1 VSERAVGAF
10 PSSFFLHPFTLEA
23 VPRDFPRSRRIAEQ
37 IQRELSEI
45 VRVELKDPRVGMI
58 TLTDVEVTADGDH
71 AKVFFTV
78 LGDPSRVDQAVE
90 GLQHAAGYLRSQLA
104 RRLTVR
110 IVPHLQF
117 KYDPSVER
125 GARLSQLIDLA
136 VAEDTRRNADTKRN
150 ENTKRKK
157 RRK

>member
-1 VSERAVGAF
+1 M
-10 PSSFFLHPFTLEA
+10 PK
-23 VPRDFPRSRRIAEQ
+23 DFPRSRRIAEQ

-58 TLTDVEVTADGDH
+58 TLTDVEVTADGEH

-78 LGDPSRVDQAVE
+78 LGEQSRVKEATD

-104 RRLTVR
+104 RRLSVR
-110 IVPHLQF
+110 IVPRLQF

-125 GARLSQLIDLA
+125 GARLSQLIDQA
-136 VAEDTRRNADTKRN
+136 VAEDTKRN
-150 ENTKRKK
+150 ESTKRK